1 MLVLSSKLKF
11 SSFIFHQHMPNW
23 LLDNKILFYN
33 YLLNLNLLPP
43 FILPYLHEN
52 TESVSHSVVSNCVT
66 PQTVAHQ
73 ASLSMGFSRQEY
85 WRGLPF
91 PSPGNLSDPQNKPRP
106 PALQTNSLASQ
117 PPGKPSS
124 MEHTVNFIP
133 TWSMLYVKLSPVPDP
148 RGCVLMDL
156 TQSHHGNMKHISK

>member
-73 ASLSMGFSRQEY
+73 ASLSMEFSRQGY
-85 WRGLPF
+85 WSGQPF
-91 PSPGNLSDPQNKPRP
+91 PSPADLPIQGLNPGLLNCRLILYHLSHQ
-106 PALQTNSLASQ
+106 AVLL
-117 PPGKPSS
+117 
-124 MEHTVNFIP
+124 NFGWQLELH
-133 TWSMLYVKLSPVPDP
+133 WSF
-148 RGCVLMDL
+148 
-156 TQSHHGNMKHISK
+156 